1 MTLYAFGS
9 SDDGLAVTEVRLA
22 LPSGLAA
29 SILDRGAVV
38 RDLQIP
44 TQNGASQRVVL
55 GYRDLVGYEADQ
67 GYLGALAGRH
77 ANRIARG
84 RFKLGGR
91 IHQLTLNEH
100 GRTHLH
106 GGLIGFSRRGW
117 RILEHTDASVTLG
130 LTSPAGEEGY
140 PGTLEASCT
149 YRLVDPGTLS
159 IRMTRDRLTNDR

>member
-1 MTLYAFGS
+1 MPIGLYSFGTT
-9 SDDGLAVTEVRLA
+9 DDGLTVTDVRLG

-29 SILDRGAVV
+29 ALLDRGAVV
-38 RDLQIP
+38 RDLKIP
-44 TQNGASQRVVL
+44 TRNGAVERVVL
-55 GYRDLVGYEADQ
+55 RYRDLAGYCADR

-77 ANRIARG
+77 ANRMAGG
-84 RFKLGGR
+84 RFKLDGR

-130 LTSPAGEEGY
+130 LTSPMSEEGY
-140 PGTLEASCT
+140 PGTSKLPAPTGSWI
-149 YRLVDPGTLS
+149 PGP
-159 IRMTRDRLTNDR
+159 

>member
-1 MTLYAFGS
+1 MAPLSAWS
-9 SDDGLAVTEVRLA
+9 WACDLAGYCA
-22 LPSGLAA
+22 
-29 SILDRGAVV
+29 DR
-38 RDLQIP
+38 
-44 TQNGASQRVVL
+44 
-55 GYRDLVGYEADQ
+55 

-77 ANRIARG
+77 ANRIAGG
-84 RFKLGGR
+84 RFKLDGR

-130 LTSPAGEEGY
+130 LTSPMSEEGY

-149 YRLVDPGTLS
+149 DRLVDPGTLS
-159 IRMTRDRLTNDR
+159 IHMTAEADLPTIVNFVHHSSSLSTTANRSATTFCRLTPSLTPLRTPN